1 MSVLGWILAVFGA
14 AGVVFA
20 LRMMLKAKKMQ
31 SVPFKTPGEIARDG
45 AAAADQKGLVS
56 TEGPAAP
63 IEPLTAPMSGQPCLA
78 YEVVIERKWEKE
90 TITERGTEKKTGSDK
105 IFDQYHGS
113 VFQIGDASGSVHV
126 DATKRPDADFE
137 KSHSSTVRVGMMI
150 PGTLAFGQMQINTPS
165 VSRDART
172 VSFVGTEKIL
182 KPGNLYALGAL
193 SGTTIVEPPG
203 ALAGKL
209 TLSAKGRAKLLSATK
224 RNMILGYAIGGVL
237 IAGGVPLGIFGPSP
251 KSNGC
256 KDFVAATA
264 CNGRITARNGIDY
277 KWTVPADGTY
287 KLTLKQPQVKYPID
301 GTLTVYDDKGVQ
313 VAYHDGGAPG
323 ANATV
328 EQKFA
333 AGTYRIN
340 VRDFAR
346 STISGGYSFSLEV
359 APVEEAPKLAA
370 AAVPA
375 AAADTGSEACEKA
388 VACCTALSAK
398 DSSACAA
405 LRNAPDA
412 TCESTL
418 KSYRK
423 AAKHNKVARAACE

>member
-1 MSVLGWILAVFGA
+1 MSVLGWILAVFGL

-31 SVPFKTPGEIARDG
+31 AVPFKTPGEIARDG

-56 TEGPAAP
+56 TEGPAQP

-78 YEVVIERKWEKE
+78 YELLIERKWEKE
-90 TITERGTEKKTGSDK
+90 TVTERGTEKKTGSDK
-105 IFDQYHGS
+105 IFDQYRGS
-113 VFQIGDASGSVHV
+113 VFQIGDSAGSVQV

-150 PGTLAFGQMQINTPS
+150 PGTLAFGQMQLNTPAL
-165 VSRDART
+165 SRDART

-193 SGTTIVEPPG
+193 QGNTIVEPPG

-209 TLSAKGRAKLLSATK
+209 TLSSKGRAKLLSSTK

-237 IAGGVPLGIFGPSP
+237 VLGGVPLGIFGPSP

-256 KDFVAATA
+256 KDFVGTTA
-264 CNGRITARNGIDY
+264 CNGRMTARDGIDY

-287 KLTLKQPQVKYPID
+287 KVSVKQPKVKYPID
-301 GTLTVYDDKGVQ
+301 GTLTIFDEKGQQ
-313 VAYHDGGAPG
+313 VAYNDGGEPG
-323 ANATV
+323 KNAEV
-328 EQKFA
+328 SQKFA

-346 STISGGYSFSLEV
+346 STISGGYSFNLEV
-359 APVEEAPKLAA
+359 APVAEELPKVAA
-370 AAVPA
+370 AAIAPA
-375 AAADTGSEACEKA
+375 EGSEACEKA
-388 VACCTALSAK
+388 VACCTALSGK
-398 DSSACAA
+398 DPSSCGA
-405 LRNAPDA
+405 LRNATDA

-423 AAKHNKVARAACE
+423 AAKHNKAARAACE